1 MALPNLPDRLP
12 PFRPLP
18 PSLNVIPFVY
28 EGQWTVLEQLA
39 HLRAY
44 IKWLIECVKE
54 FEKWAGEIYSDIENI
69 HSTINQIL
77 NNIDQINNKL
87 TEIENNIIDYDNR
100 ITELELNI
108 NEINEQITALN
119 NSISS
124 INVSITNLTN
134 RLNIVENNITNIT
147 TEIDN
152 IREQVDNINNII
164 GDVTDLSQ
172 LTEQVQTNTSE
183 ISTIKTKNLRQDKE
197 IENIKKN
204 YIKKAGDEIYGD
216 LVFDRNTGVS
226 FKTLDDNSQYLIEGT
241 NNLSFGE
248 IKDNIRHIFL
258 FMKYDPDLKLL
269 YILANNVVGQDK
281 IRIVLQDITEL
292 YVRNIHF
299 NDGTTMNTVPLNTEQ
314 DITQLKTAIESI
326 LEEQEVQNARITRL
340 ESFHTDESEDNM
352 VLNKIFTQQVTFSAS
367 DTSELSVS
375 FSPFFTYFTIS
386 RNPTQNFVMFHG
398 FSSNA
403 DTTGNA
409 IQLKN
414 ISGIE
419 LKPRETTYI
428 LRKHNIALSN
438 MTGNVGYHVNFD
450 TRELII
456 SEPFNLNND
465 EYVLTAKIHCIS
477 NSSVDLYIGIKNNS
491 YTNNVTLLN
500 GSSTFNVSTKFIQF

>member
-69 HSTINQIL
+69 HSIINQIL

-87 TEIENNIIDYDNR
+87 TEIENKIIDYDNR

-183 ISTIKTKNLRQDKE
+183 ISTIKTTNLRQDKE

-216 LVFDRNTGVS
+216 LVFDRNTGVL

-241 NNLSFGE
+241 TNLSFGK

-269 YILANNVVGQDK
+269 YILPNNVKGQNK

-292 YVRNIHF
+292 YVKNIHF
-299 NDGTTMNTVPLNTEQ
+299 NDGTTMNTAPLNTNR
-314 DITQLKTAIESI
+314 DMTQLETAIESI
-326 LEEQEVQNARITRL
+326 LEEQEVQNTRITRL
-340 ESFHTDESEDNM
+340 ESFRTD
-352 VLNKIFTQQVTFSAS
+352 
-367 DTSELSVS
+367 
-375 FSPFFTYFTIS
+375 
-386 RNPTQNFVMFHG
+386 
-398 FSSNA
+398 
-403 DTTGNA
+403 
-409 IQLKN
+409 
-414 ISGIE
+414 
-419 LKPRETTYI
+419 
-428 LRKHNIALSN
+428 
-438 MTGNVGYHVNFD
+438 
-450 TRELII
+450 
-456 SEPFNLNND
+456 
-465 EYVLTAKIHCIS
+465 
-477 NSSVDLYIGIKNNS
+477 
-491 YTNNVTLLN
+491 
-500 GSSTFNVSTKFIQF
+500 